1 MKKII
6 LFVSLCGLI
15 VLLNA
20 CQKEFSYEIG
30 GISTGSLLDDG
41 SGECLPKSI
50 QGIYEVGTE
59 LSVNEHYIDV
69 EVEVASTG
77 AYRVYSDTANGIYFE
92 AKGVFA
98 ATGRSTVRL
107 AGYGI
112 PLNAGIH
119 HFIISY
125 DTTACRVAVNVLP
138 NGAADP
144 AEFTLAGG
152 PATCLDFDLQ
162 GSYIK
167 GVAVSGNNK
176 VDIKVNVTKIGTYNI
191 ATSTVNGISFT
202 GTGVLTSTGDQIIT
216 LSAQGTPADIVA
228 TEIPITAGA
237 SQCSLPIAI
246 VAGAEFTINCQSAVV
261 IGDYEEGIALDGNN
275 SIEVDVDVTAAGPY
289 SISGFVNGMGFSAVG
304 DFASTGTTTITL
316 AGSGTPTADGSFE
329 LDLPGSSS
337 CPVEINVEPGAV
349 AADLQWKFTSSG
361 TNYSGPT
368 DEAVLTSTSGVN
380 TLVLSGSATT
390 GFGTWNVVLTN
401 TGGAIGNGT
410 YSGTATSG
418 RFAAF
423 TYSDGITNWMSFP
436 GSGTS
441 LSVVVTNY
449 NTTEKVIEGT
459 FSGSTKDAING
470 SAATIASGSFK
481 AKLP

>member
-6 LFVSLCGLI
+6 LFVSLCGII
-15 VLLNA
+15 VLFNA
-20 CQKEFSYEIG
+20 CQKEYSYEIG
-30 GISTGSLLDDG
+30 GISTGSLLEDG

-59 LSVNEHYIDV
+59 LSTGEHYIDV

-92 AKGVFA
+92 GKGVFA

-119 HFIISY
+119 HIIISY
-125 DTTACRVAVNVLP
+125 DNTECRVQVNVLP

-144 AEFTLAGG
+144 ADFILAGG
-152 PATCLDFDLQ
+152 PSTCLDFDLK
-162 GSYIK
+162 GSYIR
-167 GVAVSGNNK
+167 GVAVSENNR

-191 ATSTVNGISFT
+191 STTSVNGISFT
-202 GTGVLTSTGDQIIT
+202 GTGVFTTTGDQIIT
-216 LSAQGTPADIVA
+216 LSAQGTPEDIVA
-228 TEIPITAGA
+228 TEIQITAGS
-237 SQCSLPIAI
+237 SQCSIPIAI

-261 IGDYEEGIALDGNN
+261 IGDYEEGVALNANN
-275 SIEVDVDVTAAGPY
+275 SIEVEVDVTTVGPY
-289 SISGFVNGMGFSAVG
+289 SISGSVNGMSFSTSG
-304 DFASTGTTTITL
+304 NFSSTGNSTITL
-316 AGSGTPTADGSFE
+316 TGSGTPAADGSFE
-329 LDLPGSSS
+329 LNLPGSSP
-337 CPVEINVEPGAV
+337 CPVGINVEPGAV
-349 AADLQWKFTSSG
+349 AADLQWKFTSGS

-368 DEAVLTSTSGVN
+368 DEAVLTSAGSVN
-380 TLVLSGSATT
+380 TLVLSGSAVS

-401 TGGAIGNGT
+401 TGGEISTGT

-423 TYSDGITNWMSFP
+423 TFSDGLTNWMSFP
-436 GSGTS
+436 GTGTS
-441 LSVVVTNY
+441 LNVVVTTY

-459 FSGSTKDAING
+459 FSGSTKDAISG
-470 SAATIASGSFK
+470 AAATIAGGTFK
-481 AKLP
+481 VKLP